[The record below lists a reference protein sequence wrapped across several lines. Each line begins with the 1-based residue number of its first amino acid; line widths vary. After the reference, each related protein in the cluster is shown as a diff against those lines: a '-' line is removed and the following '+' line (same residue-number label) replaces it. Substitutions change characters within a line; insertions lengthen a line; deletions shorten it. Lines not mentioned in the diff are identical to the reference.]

1 MNSVSV
7 IIPTWNRS
15 ETIEKAILS
24 ALKQTISPL
33 EVIVCDDGSTDG
45 TENLVR
51 SIKDTRLR
59 WLSGTHGGRPAIPR
73 NRGISVSRGEW
84 LAFLDSDDEWMEK
97 KLHKQLSLAKSKRLK
112 AVSSN
117 AYRFTPEKGTQGH
130 LLKWKKERITF
141 DDLLRVNNVVCSS
154 ALIHRSCFD
163 QAIGFPETPK
173 LKAIEDYAL
182 WLRVATIT
190 DFAFNRE
197 PLVVYHDNPVSSVR
211 CDENDVTWQRRQV
224 FEDFLKW
231 SKVYHVDDIL
241 LSKVQKNY
249 HHSLDGSRMSV
260 LRTIINF
267 FKNQVLRKIS
277 LPSKQ

>member
-24 ALKQTISPL
+24 ALKQTMPPL
-33 EVIVCDDGSTDG
+33 EVIVCDDGSTDN
-45 TENLVR
+45 TEHLVR
-51 SIKDTRLR
+51 SIKDNRLR
-59 WLSGTHGGRPAIPR
+59 WLSGAHGGRPAIPR

-117 AYRFTPEKGTQGH
+117 AYRFTPEKGMQGH
-130 LLKWKKERITF
+130 LLKWKKEKITF
-141 DDLLRVNNVVCSS
+141 DDLLRVNKVICSS
-154 ALIHRSCFD
+154 VLIHRSCFD
-163 QAIGFPETPK
+163 QAIGFPETPT

-190 DFAFNRE
+190 DFAFSRE
-197 PLVVYHDNPVSSVR
+197 PLVVYRDSPVSSAR
-211 CDENDVTWQRRQV
+211 CDDNDLIWQRRQV

-231 SKVYHVDDIL
+231 GKDHHVDDIL
-241 LSKVQKNY
+241 LSKAQKNY
-249 HHSLDGSRMSV
+249 HHSLSGSQISA
-260 LRTIINF
+260 LGTIISF
-267 FKNQVLRKIS
+267 FKNQIWRKIS
-277 LPSKQ
+277 QL